1 MLTRKT
7 LLDTLR
13 ANGFKAEAT
22 IENVKSFVAGLAAD
36 GIDLNDE
43 DGKPINVDTAWNAK
57 SVLTI
62 TGTEVLD
69 AVTKSVVA
77 DGKGRNSPHAGGT
90 DANAGG
96 GNSPQRFTVGNAQRK
111 AYERKISEN
120 RAVFADV
127 DQAEGFAAWARQTIA
142 GGKSYPQAA
151 TDVDILKKS
160 QVEFNNQLG
169 GALVP
174 QEYAPQLIWLTE
186 QYGVAKKL
194 ANVVP
199 MSAESKAY
207 PRKTG
212 IASMTPIAE
221 TGTIPVSD
229 NSYGNVTLTAKKYGV
244 MFKVSNE
251 LFNDSAINVTDDLA
265 RSIAEAEAIAVD
277 QAYFLGDGSSTY
289 ANQIG
294 LANALPSGALGTATA
309 WGSMDITTFTTA
321 IGSVQNVNAARLAF
335 VCSRQFFAQVMLKLD
350 KAVSQFKELST
361 GMPGMSATFLGYPVF
376 FSQVMPTATATANKS
391 CYFGDFVG
399 ATMIGDRQML
409 SIASS
414 DQFYFDSDSIAVRGT
429 SRFNVNIH
437 GDGRGSTVGPI
448 FAIRGN

>member
-7 LLDTLR
+7 LIDTLR
-13 ANGFKAEAT
+13 ANGFKADAT
-22 IENVKSFVAGLAAD
+22 LENVKSFVASLAAE

-43 DGKPINVDTAWNAK
+43 NGNPIDVDAAWSAK
-57 SVLTI
+57 SVLKI
-62 TGTEVLD
+62 SGTPELD
-69 AVTKSVVA
+69 AVTKSTIA
-77 DGKGRNSPHAGGT
+77 AAKGTESPHS
-90 DANAGG
+90 DAAIEDRR
-96 GNSPQRFTVGNAQRK
+96 PQRFTVGNAQRK

-151 TDVDILKKS
+151 TDVQILKKA

-174 QEYAPQLIWLTE
+174 QEFAPQLIWLTE
-186 QYGVAKKL
+186 QYGAAKKL

-212 IASMTPIAE
+212 IASMSPIAE
-221 TGTIPVSD
+221 NGTISVSD
-229 NSYGNVTLTAKKYGV
+229 NNYGNVTLTAKKYGV
-244 MFKVSNE
+244 LFKVSNE
-251 LFNDSAINVTDDLA
+251 LFNDSAINITDDLA
-265 RSIAEAEAIAVD
+265 RSIAEAEAIAID
-277 QAYFLGDGSSTY
+277 NAYFKGDGSATY
-289 ANQIG
+289 ANQMGLISALPTAAYIDG
-294 LANALPSGALGTATA
+294 AGNSWSALTLANFNTV
-309 WGSMDITTFTTA
+309 M
-321 IGSVQNVNAARLAF
+321 GSVENINAARLGWA
-335 VCSRQFFAQVMLKLD
+335 CSRQFFAQVMMKLD
-350 KAVSQFKELST
+350 KAASQFKELST
-361 GMPGMSATFLGYPVF
+361 GNLGGGTFLGYPVQF
-376 FSQVMPTATATANKS
+376 VQVMPTASGSAVKS

-399 ATMIGDRQML
+399 GSMIGDRQML

-414 DQFYFDSDSIAVRGT
+414 DTFYFDSDSIAVRGT

-437 GDGRGSTVGPI
+437 GDGRGSTYGPI
-448 FAIRGN
+448 VCLKTT